1 MEENISVEICM
12 IESHF
17 FLERITTSHPTK
29 ATIEAHAQRTWVWHR
44 AWSCALQSAW
54 RGCCLFRSTFG
65 QGSVLSAPRGAAED
79 PESPPAWLSFRCAV
93 LVFDMP
99 DINYQ
104 DRLFEPHK
112 HLWMHM
118 KWRRCKNFKLG
129 FSSWNPSGWRASY
142 VELMLLA
149 TFFTISHPIIIYI
162 LSYVI
167 FPRPQPLWVM
177 NTS

>member
-1 MEENISVEICM
+1 M
-12 IESHF
+12 
-17 FLERITTSHPTK
+17 
-29 ATIEAHAQRTWVWHR
+29 
-44 AWSCALQSAW
+44 
-54 RGCCLFRSTFG
+54 
-65 QGSVLSAPRGAAED
+65 PRGPEFDTELGPVPSSQHEGAAACLGAHLAKAQSSQLQGELLRTLSHLQ
-79 PESPPAWLSFRCAV
+79 PGTGCSAEGWLSFWCAV

-104 DRLFEPHK
+104 DRLFELHK

-167 FPRPQPLWVM
+167 FPRPQPL
-177 NTS
+177 